1 MTYWIKYSLL
11 LLLIFT
17 KPAAA
22 QMQQQAY
29 PLTVDNLFKLGT
41 ENNLHLKASRIQ
53 EVIAGEEE
61 KATQAS
67 QLPDINIGATAGYI
81 GQPTIFKQGLTNP
94 THPDMPDWSHNYNVE
109 VTQPLYQGG
118 RIRNSIRRAI
128 LKRQVASL
136 NTASDQADIKLS
148 LLRQYTDLFSL
159 YKETEVF
166 ARNIEESER
175 RLDDIRR
182 LWKEGIVTRNDEIR
196 SELQLTND
204 ELALREAKDNITIV
218 SQQLDILLGLDE
230 TLLLLP
236 DTSLLS
242 EQPSLGN
249 CEAYIQQAYT
259 NFPGLQIAR
268 YNTRLAEND
277 IRLTQADYLPSLSV
291 RAGNTLSRPLS
302 TTMEDVFANNWNIAL
317 SLSYNLSSL
326 YRNKHKMHE
335 AKQYVDLR
343 HNAEEQL
350 MQEIRIQVRS
360 AYIRHKE
367 AIDRI
372 KALQLSVKQA
382 EENYRIVN
390 NRYLNQLS
398 ILTDL
403 LDASSVRLE
412 AELQLTTAQSEAVYT
427 YYQLMHACGNL

>member
-17 KPAAA
+17 KPVVAFA
-22 QMQQQAY
+22 QQQAY
-29 PLTVDNLFKLGT
+29 PLTVDDLFRLGI

-53 EVIAGEEE
+53 EIIAGEEE
-61 KATQAS
+61 KTAQTS
-67 QLPDINIGATAGYI
+67 RLPDISIGATAGYI

-118 RIRNSIRRAI
+118 RIRNSIRRAT

-136 NTASDQADIKLS
+136 NTASNQADIKLS

-159 YKETEVF
+159 YKETEVL
-166 ARNIEESER
+166 ARNIEESGR

-218 SQQLDILLGLDE
+218 SQQLDIQLGLDE

-242 EQPSLGN
+242 VQTSLNN
-249 CEAYIQQAYT
+249 CETYIQQAYA

-277 IRLTQADYLPSLSV
+277 VRLTQADYLPSLSV

-326 YRNKHKMHE
+326 YHNKHKMHE

-350 MQEIRIQVRS
+350 MQEIRIHVRS
-360 AYIRHKE
+360 AYIRHQE